1 MNPFVIF
8 YNLILQLVSPLFVF
22 IVRRWKNKV
31 YLFIA
36 FLFTLF
42 VVLDASYLGV
52 IARMQH
58 AGYDLMLRYRMFAPK
73 PDKDI
78 VIIDINEASLAALSK
93 EYGRWPWP
101 RQVLGEFLEYLEEQ
115 KPRAVIFDIL
125 FSDPDVY
132 NPDSDEYF
140 DAVVAGTSNTFF
152 PILRLDEAS
161 DSLSQIKPSLI
172 PGVTPIEGRAQQDAT
187 IALVLPHFQSILR
200 GGRLGIHNIYP
211 DPDGIAREYLVFR
224 EDYGWKI
231 PSLPARVIRELG
243 YSEPSAPSV
252 LLNWRGKPFS
262 YQTASFSEVFND
274 MLSKNKKRP
283 ADEFTGKIVLIGS
296 TAPSLF
302 DIKPTPVSRL
312 HPGVEIMATAIDN
325 LKRGDYLR
333 SPEGRFLYP
342 LLSLIIV
349 WMIAVAFF
357 RDAGRR
363 QVDGLAGMSEFLLL
377 GVSYASIN
385 FTSTY
390 INLSGPFA
398 IGLAF
403 FAIARV
409 YAAASSKALETSVLR
424 DSVDRDGELD
434 AYLLL
439 IRVGAFGSS
448 IAEGKLKRICHRL
461 EKSGAEFKSVEML
474 SHGQKGIWS
483 LLENSLAVTWAVQ
496 AQDQAA
502 RERVMKDVESV
513 TAALATIVPRYPGKG
528 ENGARWILHQG
539 HILGGEAA
547 RAGWDKM
554 FAEAQVRW
562 HQAGKENGGQ
572 QP

>member
-8 YNLILQLVSPLFVF
+8 YNLILQLFSPLFVF

-31 YLFIA
+31 YLFLA
-36 FLFTLF
+36 SLFTLF
-42 VVLDASYLGV
+42 VFFDASYLGV

-58 AGYDLMLRYRMFAPK
+58 AGYDLMLRYRIFTPE
-73 PDKDI
+73 PDKEI
-78 VIIDINEASLAALSK
+78 VIVDIDEASLAALSK

-101 RQVLGEFLEYLEEQ
+101 RQVLGEFLEYLEQQ
-115 KPRAVIFDIL
+115 KPRAVVFDIL

-140 DAVVAGTSNTFF
+140 DAVVAETSNTFF

-161 DSLSQIKPSLI
+161 DPLSEVKPSMI
-172 PGVTPIEGRAQQDAT
+172 PGVTPIQGRAQQDAT
-187 IALVLPHFQSILR
+187 IALVLPFFQSILKS
-200 GGRLGIHNIYP
+200 GRLGIHNIYP
-211 DPDGIAREYLVFR
+211 DPDGIAREYLVYR
-224 EDYGWKI
+224 EDYGWRI

-262 YQTASFSEVFND
+262 YQTASFSAVFDD
-274 MLSKNKKRP
+274 MLSRDKKRP
-283 ADEFTGKIVLIGS
+283 PDEFTGKIVLIGS

-325 LKRGDYLR
+325 FKRGDYLR
-333 SPEGRFLYP
+333 SPEGRFVYP

-349 WMIAVAFF
+349 WMIAVAFS

-409 YAAASSKALETSVLR
+409 YAAASSKALETSVLHVSLER
-424 DSVDRDGELD
+424 SGELD
-434 AYLLL
+434 AFLLL
-439 IRVGAFGSS
+439 IRVGAPGNS
-448 IAEGKLKRICHRL
+448 IDEGKLKQIRYRL
-461 EKSGAEFKSVEML
+461 EKSGTEFKSVEML
-474 SHGQKGIWS
+474 SHGQKGMWS
-483 LLENSLAVTWAVQ
+483 LFENILAVTWVVS
-496 AQDQAA
+496 AQDDAA
-502 RERVMKDVESV
+502 RDRVMKDVESV
-513 TAALATIVPRYPGKG
+513 TAALAAALPTYLSKGK
-528 ENGARWILHQG
+528 NGAKWILQEG
-539 HILGGEAA
+539 HFPGGEAA
-547 RAGWDKM
+547 RVGWDRI
-554 FAEAQVRW
+554 FAEAQLRW
-562 HQAGKENGGQ
+562 HQASVENEGRRS
-572 QP
+572 